1 MYSLWL
7 WPCRKKSLVESNK
20 CHPAQLEQ
28 FCTSPGAILQ
38 ASEYAGMVSMKPKVF
53 TPSSRVVNHIIQT
66 LLDAEQWGRSARKKM
81 KKQGRRRRQMASKKS
96 ASVVS
101 PILPQIETITA
112 VEINAYALREI
123 QPYTWQPRRAT
134 VAGHYAHYAQE
145 SRPIITPRENFAGT
159 VKSKVHVASSLVS
172 SAKMGPRHSV
182 ASHQSYQAR
191 HRSSEVAV
199 AKIRH
204 C

>member
-1 MYSLWL
+1 MLFRS
-7 WPCRKKSLVESNK
+7 RKKLGGKNRGGT
-20 CHPAQLEQ
+20 A
-28 FCTSPGAILQ
+28 
-38 ASEYAGMVSMKPKVF
+38 
-53 TPSSRVVNHIIQT
+53 
-66 LLDAEQWGRSARKKM
+66 
-81 KKQGRRRRQMASKKS
+81 QGRRRSRGGAGGKWQSKKY
-96 ASVVS
+96 ASSVLFY
-101 PILPQIETITA
+101 LPQIETITA
-112 VEINAYALREI
+112 VEISAYASRDI

-182 ASHQSYQAR
+182 TSHQSYQAR
-191 HRSSEVAV
+191 YRLSGVAV
-199 AKIRH
+199 ATIRH